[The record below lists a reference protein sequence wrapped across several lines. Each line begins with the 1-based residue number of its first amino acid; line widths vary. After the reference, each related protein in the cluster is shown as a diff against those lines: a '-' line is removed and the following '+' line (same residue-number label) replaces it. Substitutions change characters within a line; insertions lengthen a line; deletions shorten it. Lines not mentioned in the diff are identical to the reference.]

1 MRLEKSSQIVPP
13 ILSGDPMD
21 WEVLKREQESLQNN
35 RHILAS
41 FQGVIYAG
49 VSDTVGTL
57 PLSGWAGTGAINSEG
72 TVRTFTAPITI
83 PSGLF
88 NYNIMVHHKMEN
100 NGTQVQDVKI
110 ELVDPSTGNRQTLYH
125 PFGSGAGASPQVNVG
140 GGDSHTPFQGALSA
154 SFNVFPGDVMQAELV
169 MTPNMTNP
177 RLSGPGLLAW
187 NGVLQVVL
195 VGY

>member
-1 MRLEKSSQIVPP
+1 MRIDKTTQIVPP

-21 WEVLKREQESLQNN
+21 WKVLQQQQESLQNN

-41 FQGVIYAG
+41 FQGTLWEGPNGFIG
-49 VSDTVGTL
+49 RL
-57 PLSGWAGTGAINSEG
+57 PLSGWAGQGAASSEA
-72 TVRTFTAPITI
+72 TIRIFTAPITI

-140 GGDSHTPFQGALSA
+140 GGDSHTNFQGTIGA